1 MSKLPGEHDSTD
13 RDVAPSRPSALY
25 LIATMADT
33 TWRMFVP
40 TIALILV
47 GNWLDRY
54 YGLKPWLMLLGALA
68 GTIIAAYLIK
78 QQLQRGKK
86 KES

>member
-1 MSKLPGEHDSTD
+1 MSKLPGEHDSPD

-40 TIALILV
+40 TIALILA
-47 GNWLDRY
+47 GNWLDKQ
-54 YGLKPWLMLLGALA
+54 YGVRPWLMLLGALI

-78 QQLQRGKK
+78 RQLLRGKK
-86 KES
+86 NES

>member
-40 TIALILV
+40 TIVLILV
-47 GNWLDRY
+47 GDWLDRQQ
-54 YGLKPWLMLLGALA
+54 GTKPWLMLAGAIVGA
-68 GTIIAAYLIK
+68 IIATYLIK
-78 QQLQRGKK
+78 RQLQRGKEK
-86 KES
+86 VS

>member
-1 MSKLPGEHDSTD
+1 MSKLPGEHDSPD

-40 TIALILV
+40 TVALIV
-47 GNWLDRY
+47 GGNWLDTQQHT
-54 YGLKPWLMLLGALA
+54 KPWLMLAGAILGA
-68 GTIIAAYLIK
+68 IIAAYLIK
-78 QQLQRGKK
+78 RQLQRGKR
-86 KES
+86 